1 MTTRRRPVSPS
12 PRFLPLAG
20 PRSRPKRISRN
31 CCKRGRG
38 VKGVVSR
45 KLVVGLAVGAAV
57 LAMLTLAGIYRPDRA
72 IRVATGLV
80 AHNVCSKT
88 FVSGLDPPIAFAE
101 TIDRSGVRLL
111 GWGLQY
117 QLDRAG
123 KTIEASLAGLF
134 GSRAAFHDEFGC
146 VVLHGSH
153 EPYRLKSDVAV
164 LKTPKEPPLLAEI
177 AGPAVVE
184 PSDPRLKAALDHAFE
199 EH

>member
-72 IRVATGLV
+72 IRVATGFV
-80 AHNVCSKT
+80 AHNICSKT
-88 FVSGLDPPIAFAE
+88 FVSGLDPQTVFAE
-101 TIDRSGVRLL
+101 TMERRGIRRLRWVL
-111 GWGLQY
+111 GY
-117 QLDRAG
+117 HLDRERS
-123 KTIEASLAGLF
+123 IVDSSLAGLF
-134 GSRAAFHDEFGC
+134 ESRAAFHDGFGC
-146 VVLHGSH
+146 VILHGS
-153 EPYRLKSDVAV
+153 EPY
-164 LKTPKEPPLLAEI
+164 I
-177 AGPAVVE
+177 
-184 PSDPRLKAALDHAFE
+184 
-199 EH
+199 